1 MTRGRSRNDMLFCC
15 SPRSLLKPSV
25 KLSSMWQGE
34 PLAALHRLQWQQV
47 CTVIQCAACC
57 QCHVHCWPCTDVGGV
72 SQETFQYLPIFAD
85 STMPRRVL
93 TCSLC
98 RWHAGCFKC
107 GFCQKLIGQGTVWT
121 EPSHP
126 GIPYCSNVCLAAV
139 HNPCTVC
146 GKPLTGMV
154 GFLALQLL

>member
-1 MTRGRSRNDMLFCC
+1 
-15 SPRSLLKPSV
+15 
-25 KLSSMWQGE
+25 
-34 PLAALHRLQWQQV
+34 
-47 CTVIQCAACC
+47 
-57 QCHVHCWPCTDVGGV
+57 
-72 SQETFQYLPIFAD
+72 
-85 STMPRRVL
+85 MPH
-93 TCSLC
+93 LC

-154 GFLALQLL
+154 GLLAVCRGSCNILTCNTRSAHVLWHTLLLWCPPNYGAEKQ

>member
-1 MTRGRSRNDMLFCC
+1 
-15 SPRSLLKPSV
+15 
-25 KLSSMWQGE
+25 
-34 PLAALHRLQWQQV
+34 
-47 CTVIQCAACC
+47 
-57 QCHVHCWPCTDVGGV
+57 
-72 SQETFQYLPIFAD
+72 
-85 STMPRRVL
+85 MPH
-93 TCSLC
+93 TC

-107 GFCQKLIGQGTVWT
+107 GSCQKLIGQGTVWT

-154 GFLALQLL
+154 GFLALCDLVISNLQHALCSSTVTYPAAVRLSDAHSEVLHSPREHVTSKAIPQCV